1 MVFITEELVRK
12 RAEHNELE
20 IGSLEE
26 LSLHQF
32 DIEKIEH
39 IDKWCKQLKIL
50 YLHSNIIFKIENIS
64 RMKNLEY
71 INLTLNC
78 IEVIEGFEGCE
89 SLNKLDLT
97 ANFIGDLRH
106 LKNLQKNLYLK
117 TLYLTGNVCCNYEY
131 YREYVITI
139 LPQIKE
145 LDGETITKSA
155 RLEAKLIFEKAK
167 NAIERQSEL
176 YVEVREQ
183 QKFDYQHKK
192 KTTGDEFWNE
202 VDEDSPENRR
212 DMRIEA
218 TRQKEEKNDHT
229 PMFEKPDYKREIRYF
244 AKDGR
249 ALNVNPSG
257 VEFTIDED
265 QPRDV
270 ELRLKIP
277 KFMDTQ
283 LIDIDSQPT
292 YIRLS
297 INGKPFQI
305 VWRNEVKPD
314 DGTAQRSKITGELL
328 IKIPKLYPTKE
339 KHKHKE
345 TVKQKKLLEPE
356 PEKEMS
362 RQFVDYRNIVKEAE
376 QSKKEKI
383 AKKQK
388 PKTRPNDADFVD
400 DSGIPPLETVQ
411 R

>member
-145 LDGETITKSA
+145 LDGESITKSA

-283 LIDIDSQPT
+283 LIDIDSHRDFT
-292 YIRLS
+292 H
-297 INGKPFQI
+297 
-305 VWRNEVKPD
+305 
-314 DGTAQRSKITGELL
+314 L
-328 IKIPKLYPTKE
+328 IE
-339 KHKHKE
+339 K
-345 TVKQKKLLEPE
+345 
-356 PEKEMS
+356 
-362 RQFVDYRNIVKEAE
+362 
-376 QSKKEKI
+376 
-383 AKKQK
+383 
-388 PKTRPNDADFVD
+388 
-400 DSGIPPLETVQ
+400 
-411 R
+411 

>member
-26 LSLHQF
+26 LSLHQL

-50 YLHSNIIFKIENIS
+50 YLHSNIIFKIENVS
-64 RMKNLEY
+64 RMKKLEY

-78 IEVIEGFEGCE
+78 IEVIEGMEGCE

-97 ANFIGDLRH
+97 ANFVGDMRH
-106 LKNLQKNLYLK
+106 LKNLQKNEFLK
-117 TLYLTGNVCCNYEY
+117 TLYLTGNICCKYEY

-139 LPQIKE
+139 LPQLKE
-145 LDGETITKSA
+145 LDGEVITTSE
-155 RLEAKLIFEKAK
+155 RLEAKRIFEKVE

-176 YVEVREQ
+176 YLEIRER
-183 QKFDYQHKK
+183 QKFDYERKA

-202 VDEDSPENRR
+202 EDEDSPENRR

-218 TRQKEEKNDHT
+218 TRQKEENKDHK

-249 ALNVNPSG
+249 PLNVNPSG

-265 QPRDV
+265 QPKNV

-277 KFMDTQ
+277 KFMDTE

-305 VWRNEVKPD
+305 VWKEEVKPD

-328 IKIPKLYPTKE
+328 IKIPKLNPGKENPKE
-339 KHKHKE
+339 KKE
-345 TVKQKKLLEPE
+345 ASRKTLEPE
-356 PEKEMS
+356 SQKEEKKT
-362 RQFVDYRNIVKEAE
+362 VDYRNIVKEAE
-376 QSKKEKI
+376 QGKKEQL
-383 AKKQK
+383 KKKEK
-388 PKTRPNDADFVD
+388 PKTRANDDDFVD
-400 DSGIPPLETVQ
+400 DLGIPPLETVK